1 MADNKQSPI
10 PQPHVREPLLDSN
23 GRLTNNWANWFMLVW
38 LRIGESIALT
48 NVQLE
53 DLQQQDLEEI
63 KGDIDEIE
71 SDILAIQSVN
81 ITQNNRLNTLEEQ
94 VRGILLEPVA

>member
-1 MADNKQSPI
+1 MADNKQPPI
-10 PQPHVREPLLDSN
+10 PQPHVREPFLDSS
-23 GRLTNNWANWFMLVW
+23 GRLTGEWANWFMLVW

-53 DLQQQDLEEI
+53 DLQQEELEEI
-63 KGDIDEIE
+63 TAAIDEIE
-71 SDILAIQSVN
+71 SDILVIQSVN
-81 ITQNNRLNTLEEQ
+81 TTQNNRLNTLEEQ